1 VRRLLY
7 PLAGAVLA
15 LLLWLGV
22 TVPLALR
29 VMHIDPMPPT
39 ASVPPTPAFDPA
51 RPTAALLLSQAGT
64 EITDFLAPWAI
75 LAESGAFNVV
85 AVAPTADPVPTSGR
99 LGIVP
104 QQTFAQF
111 DAAHP
116 EGAAVIVVP
125 NILDP
130 ENPVIGTWLR
140 ARHERGSVV
149 ASICEGARVPA
160 HNGLFDGHAATT
172 HFVVLE
178 DLRAT
183 HPRVRWQ
190 TDVRY
195 VDDGTVVSSAGIT
208 AGIDAAL
215 HLVDRFA
222 GRATAERTA
231 AALHLPPMTGP
242 AVASPRLT
250 PALLSTGVINGAFSW
265 PKTRVALQMA
275 DGVDELAAAAV
286 LDTYPRTFATVVR
299 SVAPGAA
306 PVVSRHWLLFVP
318 ISAPDSGDD
327 IVIQPD
333 ASTDHFFAF
342 DRVLADI
349 AHRYDG
355 PTAALAAAQLE
366 YAADRLPPDAPSR
379 RLAPYLLLIAVI
391 AAGAI
396 LGTAIGRWRS
406 VESVVLRKRSPA

>member
-1 VRRLLY
+1 MRRLLY

-85 AVAPTADPVPTSGR
+85 AVAPTADPAPTSGR

-149 ASICEGARVPA
+149 TSICEGARVPP
-160 HNGLFDGHAATT
+160 TT
-172 HFVVLE
+172 
-178 DLRAT
+178 ASSMGT
-183 HPRVRWQ
+183 PRR
-190 TDVRY
+190 
-195 VDDGTVVSSAGIT
+195 
-208 AGIDAAL
+208 
-215 HLVDRFA
+215 
-222 GRATAERTA
+222 RT
-231 AALHLPPMTGP
+231 
-242 AVASPRLT
+242 
-250 PALLSTGVINGAFSW
+250 LS
-265 PKTRVALQMA
+265 
-275 DGVDELAAAAV
+275 
-286 LDTYPRTFATVVR
+286 
-299 SVAPGAA
+299 
-306 PVVSRHWLLFVP
+306 
-318 ISAPDSGDD
+318 
-327 IVIQPD
+327 
-333 ASTDHFFAF
+333 
-342 DRVLADI
+342 
-349 AHRYDG
+349 
-355 PTAALAAAQLE
+355 
-366 YAADRLPPDAPSR
+366 
-379 RLAPYLLLIAVI
+379 
-391 AAGAI
+391 
-396 LGTAIGRWRS
+396 
-406 VESVVLRKRSPA
+406 